1 MENDNKKSEIDTT
14 ALHNLMFFII
24 IVLLCVILFVTVKIY
39 GVVYNPTNTNQG
51 TLNHYDSL
59 YSERGEHI
67 SMNQSGD
74 ITGYNTPDGIH
85 YTFDAPIPADI
96 FYYTVN

>member
-1 MENDNKKSEIDTT
+1 MENDNNKNGIDTT

-24 IVLLCVILFVTVKIY
+24 IVLLCIILFVTVKIY
-39 GVVYNPTNTNQG
+39 GVVYNPSNQG
-51 TLNHYDSL
+51 SLNHYDSM
-59 YSERGEHI
+59 YSKRGEHI
-67 SMNQSGD
+67 STDQAGN
-74 ITGYNTPDGIH
+74 ITGYNAPDGTH

>member
-1 MENDNKKSEIDTT
+1 MENDNNKNGIDTT

-24 IVLLCVILFVTVKIY
+24 ILLLCIILFVTVKIY
-39 GVVYNPTNTNQG
+39 GVVYNPGNQG
-51 TLNHYDSL
+51 SLNHYDSM

-67 SMNQSGD
+67 STDQAGN
-74 ITGYNTPDGIH
+74 ITGYNTPDGTH